1 MTGWDD
7 IRQGEMVR
15 TLQDAGCDEEQ
26 IRRFLQFL
34 ANDRRRDA
42 QRLLR
47 KHRQA
52 LLDRCHAEEHKI
64 DCLDYLTYQ
73 MEHTKT

>member
-7 IRQGEMVR
+7 TQQGEMVQ

-26 IRRFLQFL
+26 IRCFLQFL
-34 ANDRRRDA
+34 VNGRRREA
-42 QRLLR
+42 QQLLR

-52 LLDRCHAEEHKI
+52 LLERCHAEEYKI
-64 DCLDYLTYQ
+64 DCLDYLLYQ
-73 MEHTKT
+73 MEHAKA